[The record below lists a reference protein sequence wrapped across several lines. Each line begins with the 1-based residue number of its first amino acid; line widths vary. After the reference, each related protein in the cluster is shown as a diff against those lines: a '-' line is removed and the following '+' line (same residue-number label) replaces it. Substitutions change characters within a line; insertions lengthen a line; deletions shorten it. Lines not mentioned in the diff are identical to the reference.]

1 MRFRELLG
9 GRPGRND
16 FCDDGVVESP
26 SIAVTSLRVT
36 MLMARSLYE
45 G

>member
-1 MRFRELLG
+1 VTTASSS
-9 GRPGRND
+9 P
-16 FCDDGVVESP
+16 P